1 MMIRP
6 ATMNDAPGV
15 AAVQVAS
22 WNTTYRGLIH
32 DDFIDARTVEERTA
46 RWTGV
51 LTTAQPGT
59 RTFVALNDA
68 GTIVGFATVGPA
80 REVEYGYDG
89 ELYALYLI
97 KEEQGRGVGT
107 ALMTEAMA
115 YLREQGHARMLVW
128 VLSTNPNRA
137 FYRARGGTEAAH
149 KQISFDGVSYD
160 ETGFGW
166 ELA

>member
-6 ATMNDAPGV
+6 ATVDDAPGI

-32 DDFIDARTVEERTA
+32 DDFIDARTVQERTA

-51 LTTAQPGT
+51 LAAARPGT
-59 RTFVALNDA
+59 RTFVALNNI
-68 GTIVGFATVGPA
+68 GMIVGFATAGEA
-80 REVEYGYDG
+80 RETEYGYDG

-107 ALMTEAMA
+107 ALMAEAMA
-115 YLREQGHARMLVW
+115 FLREQGHERMLVW

-137 FYRARGGTEAAH
+137 FYEARGGTEAAH
-149 KQISFDGVSYD
+149 KQVSFDGIAYD
-160 ETGFGW
+160 ETGYGW